1 MVHSAGA
8 RISSNWDFVRDLNPL
23 PWGSEKS
30 PGAEKDIS
38 NLFSKPSK
46 PIAETAMA
54 TVQTERNTKETRRE
68 TKIIVA
74 RRGFGKMLFEGEQG
88 LIRRCPWQG
97 VLVSCLWFYC
107 GKILQQVFC
116 FTELN
121 HVSFNSC
128 SIYRNFWWL
137 LAFWLVIPSWQ
148 VWWLAASER
157 LWLGW

>member
-54 TVQTERNTKETRRE
+54 TVQTERNTKENKERNKNYSGKERIWKDVVWRRAVKKAKGKQKKLIE
-68 TKIIVA
+68 KCLHA
-74 RRGFGKMLFEGEQG
+74 RERESGRY
-88 LIRRCPWQG
+88 IRMAC
-97 VLVSCLWFYC
+97 
-107 GKILQQVFC
+107 
-116 FTELN
+116 
-121 HVSFNSC
+121 
-128 SIYRNFWWL
+128 
-137 LAFWLVIPSWQ
+137 
-148 VWWLAASER
+148 ER
-157 LWLGW
+157 TAKNWNNNKKRY